1 MITLFSNSR
10 ELENQTDEFCDKL
23 SEGVLAFQIGINAYF
38 SGDTEAFAEKMGH
51 VSEVESRGDE
61 LRREIQRRL
70 YAETLLPESRGDVLH
85 LLEDSD
91 QILNACESSMWQFFI
106 EKPEF
111 DAQIGKEFCKLVDA
125 VVSSAESLVLA
136 LRAFFHG
143 RPTDDHMYKVVF
155 YETEADKISRR
166 VMTAVFESGA
176 DLSHKNQFRHF
187 VLHTDN
193 IADIAEDVADRLA
206 IFELKRAI

>member
-1 MITLFSNSR
+1 MQTGGAYGRTRKYVRRDLCNIDGVSEARNRSFRGKNMITLFSNSR

-111 DAQIGKEFCKLVDA
+111 DAQIGKEFCKNCHMLL
-125 VVSSAESLVLA
+125 SQA
-136 LRAFFHG
+136 LR
-143 RPTDDHMYKVVF
+143 
-155 YETEADKISRR
+155 I
-166 VMTAVFESGA
+166 
-176 DLSHKNQFRHF
+176 
-187 VLHTDN
+187 
-193 IADIAEDVADRLA
+193 
-206 IFELKRAI
+206 